1 MGAANVEP
9 APLIVPDALDPDE
22 PDEPDEPDD
31 DPPGAGALELE
42 LELPHAAMTSAAPIA
57 TAVAVI

>member
-9 APLIVPDALDPDE
+9 APLIVPDPLLDPDE
-22 PDEPDEPDD
+22 PDEPDE

>member
-9 APLIVPDALDPDE
+9 APAIVPDPLLEPDELDE
-22 PDEPDEPDD
+22 PDE

-42 LELPHAAMTSAAPIA
+42 LELPHAATTSAAPIA
-57 TAVAVI
+57 TAVAMT